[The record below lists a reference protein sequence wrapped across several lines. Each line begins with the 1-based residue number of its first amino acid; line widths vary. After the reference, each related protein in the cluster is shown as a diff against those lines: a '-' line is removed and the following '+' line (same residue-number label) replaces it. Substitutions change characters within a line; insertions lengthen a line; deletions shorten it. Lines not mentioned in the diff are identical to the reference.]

1 MHTFNELFYN
11 TLWTVV
17 VQYCSGQERSEAIYH
32 AKLSRWKQL
41 LNTYSSGDVS
51 AIRLLCREC
60 YVVATEFNLLTASS
74 SASCR
79 IVSPPSNL
87 VCRQESTMWLMVWGS
102 PHEQFGDCVSPRLH
116 REACRDPG
124 LWGSGS
130 TSMSLLLFNSLTKNT
145 HFGYTPRNQ
154 KNDPVTFQVHD
165 FNSISFSIRI
175 FCLGPKQL
183 RDQGCLWRNYNCRQ

>member
-1 MHTFNELFYN
+1 VHTFNELFYN

-87 VCRQESTMWLMVWGS
+87 VCRQESTMWLMVWAHHTNS
-102 PHEQFGDCVSPRLH
+102 SVTVSAPACTERLAGTLACG
-116 REACRDPG
+116 EAVQQVCHYYYLIHWRKILTLDIHQETKRMTPWHSRFMI
-124 LWGSGS
+124 LIRF
-130 TSMSLLLFNSLTKNT
+130 LFL
-145 HFGYTPRNQ
+145 FGY
-154 KNDPVTFQVHD
+154 FA
-165 FNSISFSIRI
+165 
-175 FCLGPKQL
+175 
-183 RDQGCLWRNYNCRQ
+183 